1 MIEFHKKWI
10 TNSCLII
17 KENCQKINMLDQEIG
32 DGDHGTTILRGLEE
46 AVSHFRA
53 NNEFD
58 NSISFMNEISKLMR
72 ISMGGASGIL
82 MTIFFKE
89 LGNLNFNDLYNTILI
104 TFSNTINKIKTRGK
118 VNFGDK
124 SFLDIY
130 VPIHQELIQNNLI
143 DFDKIITKIDE
154 SLEYTKSLEARVG
167 RAKFLD
173 SKGVGVIDPGAYST
187 SIILKEFFKEINN
200 EKNN

>member
-89 LGNLNFNDLYNTILI
+89 LGNLNFNDLYYTILT
-104 TFSNTINKIKTRGK
+104 TFSNTINKIETRGK
-118 VNFGDK
+118 ENFGDK

>member
-1 MIEFHKKWI
+1 
-10 TNSCLII
+10 
-17 KENCQKINMLDQEIG
+17 
-32 DGDHGTTILRGLEE
+32 
-46 AVSHFRA
+46 
-53 NNEFD
+53 
-58 NSISFMNEISKLMR
+58 MNEISKLMR
-72 ISMGGASGIL
+72 VSMGGASGIL

-89 LGNLNFNDLYNTILI
+89 LGNLNLNDLYNSILT
-104 TFSNTINKIKTRGK
+104 TFSNTITKIQTRGK
-118 VNFGDK
+118 VKFGDK

-130 VPIHQELIQNNLI
+130 IPIHQELIENNLI
-143 DFDKIITKIDE
+143 DLDKIIKKIDE

>member
-1 MIEFHKKWI
+1 MAVKNLLIKLGLKGDKK
-10 TNSCLII
+10 TKKAL
-17 KENCQKINMLDQEIG
+17 KD
-32 DGDHGTTILRGLEE
+32 
-46 AVSHFRA
+46 V
-53 NNEFD
+53 
-58 NSISFMNEISKLMR
+58 
-72 ISMGGASGIL
+72 
-82 MTIFFKE
+82 
-89 LGNLNFNDLYNTILI
+89 
-104 TFSNTINKIKTRGK
+104 
-118 VNFGDK
+118 DK

>member
-17 KENCQKINMLDQEIG
+17 KENYQKINMLDQEIG

-89 LGNLNFNDLYNTILI
+89 LGNLNFNDLYNTILT
-104 TFSNTINKIKTRGK
+104 TFSNNINKIETRGK

>member
-46 AVSHFRA
+46 AVSHFST
-53 NNEFD
+53 NNEFN

-72 ISMGGASGIL
+72 VSMGGASGIL

-89 LGNLNFNDLYNTILI
+89 LGNLNFNDLYNTILT
-104 TFSNTINKIKTRGK
+104 TFSNTINKI
-118 VNFGDK
+118 
-124 SFLDIY
+124 
-130 VPIHQELIQNNLI
+130 
-143 DFDKIITKIDE
+143 
-154 SLEYTKSLEARVG
+154 
-167 RAKFLD
+167 
-173 SKGVGVIDPGAYST
+173 
-187 SIILKEFFKEINN
+187 
-200 EKNN
+200 

>member
-1 MIEFHKKWI
+1 MAE
-10 TNSCLII
+10 
-17 KENCQKINMLDQEIG
+17 Q
-32 DGDHGTTILRGLEE
+32 
-46 AVSHFRA
+46 
-53 NNEFD
+53 
-58 NSISFMNEISKLMR
+58 
-72 ISMGGASGIL
+72 
-82 MTIFFKE
+82 
-89 LGNLNFNDLYNTILI
+89 
-104 TFSNTINKIKTRGK
+104 
-118 VNFGDK
+118 

-130 VPIHQELIQNNLI
+130 VPIHQELIQNNHI

>member
-1 MIEFHKKWI
+1 MAHYNFISAATGVASFAFQP
-10 TNSCLII
+10 TGGTYLTGAAGLIGI
-17 KENCQKINMLDQEIG
+17 WSVDQALYLDQAAATE
-32 DGDHGTTILRGLEE
+32 
-46 AVSHFRA
+46 
-53 NNEFD
+53 
-58 NSISFMNEISKLMR
+58 
-72 ISMGGASGIL
+72 
-82 MTIFFKE
+82 
-89 LGNLNFNDLYNTILI
+89 
-104 TFSNTINKIKTRGK
+104 
-118 VNFGDK
+118 DK

-130 VPIHQELIQNNLI
+130 IPIHQELIENNLI
-143 DFDKIITKIDE
+143 DLNKIIKKIDE

>member
-1 MIEFHKKWI
+1 MIEFHKNWI

-17 KENCQKINMLDQEIG
+17 KENYQKINMLDQEIG

-46 AVSHFRA
+46 AVSHFNK
-53 NNEFD
+53 NNEFS

-72 ISMGGASGIL
+72 VSMGGASGIL

-89 LGNLNFNDLYNTILI
+89 LGNLNLNDLYNSILT
-104 TFSNTINKIKTRGK
+104 TFSNTITKIQTRGK
-118 VNFGDK
+118 VNLGDK
-124 SFLDIY
+124 SFLDIFI
-130 VPIHQELIQNNLI
+130 PIHQELIENNLM
-143 DFDKIITKIDE
+143 DLDKIIKKIDE

>member
-1 MIEFHKKWI
+1 MHQDAKKFTRVYFFCDSSEKFTLLSSARLTFLLMLSDDNFI
-10 TNSCLII
+10 FLLNKLVVEKFGISLLI
-17 KENCQKINMLDQEIG
+17 KALG
-32 DGDHGTTILRGLEE
+32 GL
-46 AVSHFRA
+46 
-53 NNEFD
+53 
-58 NSISFMNEISKLMR
+58 
-72 ISMGGASGIL
+72 
-82 MTIFFKE
+82 
-89 LGNLNFNDLYNTILI
+89 LGS
-104 TFSNTINKIKTRGK
+104 FSNTINKIETRGK

>member
-46 AVSHFRA
+46 AVSHFTA

-89 LGNLNFNDLYNTILI
+89 LGNLNFSDLYNTILT
-104 TFSNTINKIKTRGK
+104 TFSNTINKIETRGK
-118 VNFGDK
+118 VNFVDK

-130 VPIHQELIQNNLI
+130 IPIHQELIQNNLI

>member
-17 KENCQKINMLDQEIG
+17 KENYQKINMLDQEIG

-46 AVSHFRA
+46 AVSHFGT
-53 NNEFD
+53 NNEFN

-72 ISMGGASGIL
+72 VSMGGASGIL

-89 LGNLNFNDLYNTILI
+89 LGNLNLNDLYNSILT
-104 TFSNTINKIKTRGK
+104 TFSNTITKIQTRGK
-118 VNFGDK
+118 VKFGAK

-130 VPIHQELIQNNLI
+130 IPIHQELIENNLI
-143 DFDKIITKIDE
+143 DLDKIIKKIDA

>member
-17 KENCQKINMLDQEIG
+17 KENYQKINMLDQEIG

-72 ISMGGASGIL
+72 VSMGGASGIL

-89 LGNLNFNDLYNTILI
+89 LDLEVTSLIGGKHKWSFDNNSPITIGVVNSVIKRTNELNKQLADQFKNIETLEIK
-104 TFSNTINKIKTRGK
+104 SINC
-118 VNFGDK
+118 
-124 SFLDIY
+124 
-130 VPIHQELIQNNLI
+130 
-143 DFDKIITKIDE
+143 
-154 SLEYTKSLEARVG
+154 
-167 RAKFLD
+167 
-173 SKGVGVIDPGAYST
+173 
-187 SIILKEFFKEINN
+187 
-200 EKNN
+200 

>member
-1 MIEFHKKWI
+1 MCLEYSLINLSPIREFYK
-10 TNSCLII
+10 
-17 KENCQKINMLDQEIG
+17 
-32 DGDHGTTILRGLEE
+32 
-46 AVSHFRA
+46 A
-53 NNEFD
+53 
-58 NSISFMNEISKLMR
+58 
-72 ISMGGASGIL
+72 
-82 MTIFFKE
+82 E
-89 LGNLNFNDLYNTILI
+89 LNI
-104 TFSNTINKIKTRGK
+104 
-118 VNFGDK
+118 
-124 SFLDIY
+124 
-130 VPIHQELIQNNLI
+130 NLI

>member
-1 MIEFHKKWI
+1 MSLPLLPLRDVVIYPNMVVPLFVGREL
-10 TNSCLII
+10 SI
-17 KENCQKINMLDQEIG
+17 KSLDDAMNNHEKNIVLVTQKSAQVD
-32 DGDHGTTILRGLEE
+32 DP
-46 AVSHFRA
+46 
-53 NNEFD
+53 
-58 NSISFMNEISKLMR
+58 
-72 ISMGGASGIL
+72 
-82 MTIFFKE
+82 
-89 LGNLNFNDLYNTILI
+89 NFNDLYNTILT
-104 TFSNTINKIKTRGK
+104 TFSNTINKIETRGK